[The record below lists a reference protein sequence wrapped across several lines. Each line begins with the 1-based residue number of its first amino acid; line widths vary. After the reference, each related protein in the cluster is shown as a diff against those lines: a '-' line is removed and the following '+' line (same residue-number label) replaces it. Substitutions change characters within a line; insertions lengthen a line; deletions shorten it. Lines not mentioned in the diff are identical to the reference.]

1 MNTLAPPRGRLYSLD
16 VLRGITVAGMIL
28 VNNPGSWKYV
38 FAPLRHA
45 EWTGLTPTD
54 LVFPFFMFIMGV
66 SMWASLRR
74 YGGKWSAEGCRKVLR
89 RTVLLYIVG
98 FAIVWL
104 STSLGNWHALASE
117 HVGWGERLL
126 RSIFDFSHIRITGV
140 LQRLAVCYG
149 AAALI
154 VLRWGRR
161 PIPYIAGALLLGY
174 GILLAA
180 GNGYAYDTTNILSVV
195 DRAVLGAGHMYNDHG
210 IDPEGILS
218 TIPSIGHVLLGIWVG
233 SVVFADA
240 PLAARRRKT
249 ALLGA
254 GMLVLGLLLIPI
266 CPVSKK
272 IWTPTF
278 VLVTCALGTLLLA
291 SLIWLTDEKRRL
303 RGAAGRFFEVFGC
316 NPLFI
321 YATATVMAV
330 VLYRT
335 PLGDGTLY
343 SSIYRHAFQPL
354 LGDYGGSLAFALTF
368 VAVNWFIGWLLY
380 RKKIFIKL

>member
-104 STSLGNWHALASE
+104 STSLGNWHALQAE
-117 HVGWGERLL
+117 GIGWGDRLL

-174 GILLAA
+174 GILLAT

>member
-16 VLRGITVAGMIL
+16 VLRGMTVAGMIL

-104 STSLGNWHALASE
+104 STSLGNWYALQAE
-117 HVGWGERLL
+117 GIGWGERLL

-174 GILLAA
+174 GILLAT

-195 DRAVLGAGHMYNDHG
+195 DRAVLGAGHMYDDHG

-254 GMLVLGLLLIPI
+254 GMLVLGLLLVPV

-291 SLIWLTDEKRRL
+291 CLIWLTDEKGRL

-343 SSIYRHAFQPL
+343 SIIYRHAFQPL

>member
-233 SVVFADA
+233 SVVFTDA

-291 SLIWLTDEKRRL
+291 CLIWLTDEKGRL

>member
-66 SMWASLRR
+66 SMWTSLRR
-74 YGGKWSAEGCRKVLR
+74 YGGQWSAEGCRKVLR

-104 STSLGNWHALASE
+104 STSLGNWHALQAE
-117 HVGWGERLL
+117 GIGWGERLL

-174 GILLAA
+174 GILLAT

-195 DRAVLGAGHMYNDHG
+195 DRAVLGAGHMYDDHG

-233 SVVFADA
+233 SIVFADT

-254 GMLVLGLLLIPI
+254 GMLFVGLLLIPI

-291 SLIWLTDEKRRL
+291 CLIWLTDEKRKL

>member
-89 RTVLLYIVG
+89 RTILLYIVG

-117 HVGWGERLL
+117 HAGWGDRLL

-174 GILLAA
+174 GILLAT

>member
-16 VLRGITVAGMIL
+16 VLRGMTVAGMIL

-104 STSLGNWHALASE
+104 STSLGNWHALQAE
-117 HVGWGERLL
+117 GIGWGERLL

-174 GILLAA
+174 GILLAT

-195 DRAVLGAGHMYNDHG
+195 DRAVLGAGHMYDDHG

-254 GMLVLGLLLIPI
+254 GMLVLGLLLVPV

-291 SLIWLTDEKRRL
+291 CLIWLTDEKGRL

>member
-1 MNTLAPPRGRLYSLD
+1 MNTPTPSRERLYSLD
-16 VLRGITVAGMIL
+16 ILRGLTVAGMIL

-38 FAPLRHA
+38 YAPLRHA

-66 SMWASLRR
+66 SAWASLRR
-74 YGGKWSAEGCRKVLR
+74 YGGKWSADGCRKILR
-89 RTVLLYIVG
+89 RTVLLYLVG
-98 FAIVWL
+98 FAIAWL
-104 STSLGNWHALASE
+104 STSMGTWHAPSSE
-117 HVGWGERLL
+117 GIGWGERLW
-126 RSIFDFSHIRITGV
+126 RSISCFGHIRITGI

-154 VLRWGRR
+154 VLRWGTR
-161 PIPYIAGALLLGY
+161 PVPYIAGALLLGY
-174 GILLAA
+174 GILLAL

-195 DRAVLGAGHMYNDHG
+195 DRAVLGADHMYNDHG

-218 TIPSIGHVLLGIWVG
+218 TIPSVGHVLLGIWVG
-233 SVVFADA
+233 SFVFSDE

-249 ALLGA
+249 AFVAAGLLA
-254 GMLVLGLLLIPI
+254 LGLLLTPV

-278 VLVTCALGTLLLA
+278 ALVTCGLGAALLA
-291 SLIWLTDEKRRL
+291 VLIRLTDEKGRL
-303 RGAAGRFFEVFGC
+303 RGAFGRFFEVFGC

-321 YATATVMAV
+321 YATATLMAIT
-330 VLYRT
+330 LYRT

-343 SSIYRHAFQPL
+343 SYIYTHAFQPL
-354 LGDYGGSLAFALTF
+354 LGNYGGSLAFALSF
-368 VAVNWFIGWLLY
+368 VLVNWLIGRWLY
-380 RKKIFIKL
+380 KKKIFIKL